1 MIEQATTFGHDVRAR
16 RRSLDL
22 TQDELARRVGC
33 AAITVRKIE
42 ANELRP
48 SQQIAE
54 RLALA
59 LSVPLEER
67 AAFVQF
73 ARSARPERMSNPPP
87 PSPRPDEIGIE
98 DLSGRAIRGYALGER
113 IGTGAFGAVYRAV
126 QPLVER
132 EVAIKIILPQYADH
146 PDFIRRFEA
155 EAQLVARLE
164 HPAIVPL
171 YDYWREPGIAYLV
184 MRLLR
189 GGSLHS
195 RLSRGLLS
203 FAAIV
208 QLMEQIG
215 AGLHTAHRMG
225 VVHRDLKPANIL
237 LDSEGNSYLADFG
250 IAKQLSSLH
259 GEEATRQGIFIG
271 SPAYAA
277 PEQIRADHVSP
288 QTDIYALGIMLYELF
303 TGRRP
308 FSGQTPVELIQQHLN
323 EPLPRPSATRDG
335 VPAGVDRLIQR
346 ATAKIPSAR
355 YPDVPALLADLRV
368 AFATA
373 EAAPF
378 LPSVPHPDA
387 SKPTLVLDLEE
398 TDNPF
403 KGLRAFQE
411 SDAADFFG
419 REALVQQLLAR
430 LGQGGDL
437 SRFLAVVG
445 PSGSGKSSVVRAGLL
460 PALRRGG
467 LPGSERWFIAEL
479 QPGPHPF
486 EEIEAALL
494 RIAVRTPTA
503 STVLAMLREDARGL
517 LRATR
522 LALPDDEA
530 VELVLVIDQFEEL
543 FTLVANEAE
552 RALLLDSLVAATLD
566 PRSRVRI
573 VITLR
578 ADFID
583 RPLHYVD
590 FGELLR
596 QRSEFVLPLTPEE
609 LEQAVLGPSER
620 AGLVV
625 EPALLRTI
633 AHEVAAQPGALP
645 LLQYA
650 LTELF
655 GRRDGRLLTLAAY
668 QALGG
673 AAGALANRADA
684 LYDGLDDHGREVC
697 HQLFLRLVT
706 LGEGV
711 EDTRRRT
718 PVPMLAEEAQR
729 GATEAVLAT
738 FGRERL
744 LTFDRDPI
752 TRVPTVE
759 VAHEAL
765 LRTWARLRGWLT
777 SARESLRTQQE
788 LALAAADWRRHNH
801 DQSYLAMG
809 ARLAQFTGLTF
820 APIRL
825 NREEQAYL
833 DASLAAAERA
843 EGEERE
849 RLARELAQA
858 QALAEEQRRR
868 AEVAQRAE
876 HAQQTANRRLRWL
889 VATLALFVVA
899 ATTLSGY
906 AFQQRAAAERSAEE
920 REQQRVAAEANF
932 RRAEAQRLA
941 AEADSAADA
950 GAPDLAALLAM
961 RSLRLHYTPQAD
973 RTLLATASAF
983 DQPEQIFDT
992 GAGGLRGVAVSADGN
1007 LLAMTSED
1015 GTAWIWPRAGGA
1027 APLRVKH
1034 SRTVNDIDF
1043 SPNGQL
1049 FVTASNDRTAQIWET
1064 GTGRLVQ
1071 TLAGHLDA
1079 VISVRFSPDGR
1090 TVLTTS
1096 KDSTARLWEVANGRE
1111 LDILKS
1117 HSEITLD
1124 LAFTPDGRHVLTTN
1138 GDGTISQWAI
1148 ATGVE
1153 VRRYARHN
1161 GSANDVAITPDG
1173 RYMVSGGSDG
1183 TTRIWD
1189 IRTGAEIKQFVAHGG
1204 AAITWL
1210 AISPDGT
1217 RVATSGNDGTVHISS
1232 LPQGRSIQ
1240 VLPHPGDVEGVA
1252 FMPDGD
1258 HLLTGGSD
1266 GVGRL
1271 WTIRSEPDV
1280 LDVPLGGAQTV
1291 SASPDGQSIA
1301 TAGSGLQLWR
1311 IPGGTLRTHLHVI
1324 GERVVGANFLPDGRL
1339 VVGRGIQTGVLELW
1353 LPDADRP
1360 AQSVSS
1366 DASLWAIAVAPGT
1379 EQVAFTS
1386 VDGQLRL
1393 WDLSSG
1399 AVRMIGPGAP
1409 QLAISANGAVVAT
1422 GGSAEQ
1428 PLRLYRLPDGEPI
1441 PWPTLPQGQITS
1453 LALAPDGAVLLTG
1466 SDTGELQLWDV
1477 ASGRMV
1483 GQLDIS
1489 GEVTRAAAFAPDG
1502 RSILTGGRMGT
1513 VQVWDRASAMVVRSI
1528 AVSAAVTSVAFS
1540 PDGRSILVADKS
1552 GVAQRWLSSMS
1563 DTLTE
1568 ICGRALRDLT
1578 AEERTRYGLS
1588 AEPTCTRP

>member
-1 MIEQATTFGHDVRAR
+1 MIEPATTFGHAVRAR

-73 ARSARPERMSNPPP
+73 ARSARPERTSNPPT

-203 FAAIV
+203 FAAII

-259 GEEATRQGIFIG
+259 GEEATRQGMFIG

-308 FSGQTPVELIQQHLN
+308 FAGQTPIELIQQHLN

-335 VPAGVDRLIQR
+335 VPVNVDRLIQR

-355 YPDVPALLADLRV
+355 YPDVPALLADLR
-368 AFATA
+368 AALATA

-378 LPSVPHPDA
+378 LPSAPHPDA

-437 SRFLAVVG
+437 TRFLAVVG

-578 ADFID
+578 ADFVD

-596 QRSEFVLPLTPEE
+596 QRNEFVLPLTPEE

-684 LYDGLDDHGREVC
+684 LYDRLDDHGREAC
-697 HQLFLRLVT
+697 RQLFLRLVT

-729 GATEAVLAT
+729 GATEAVLAA

-777 SARESLRTQQE
+777 SARESLRTQQQ

-809 ARLAQFTGLTF
+809 ARLAQFAGLAF

-825 NREEQAYL
+825 NHEEQAYL
-833 DASLAAAERA
+833 DASLVAAERA

-920 REQQRVAAEANF
+920 REQQRAAAEANF

-973 RTLLATASAF
+973 RTLLATASAL
-983 DQPEQIFDT
+983 DQPEQTFDT
-992 GAGGLRGVAVSADGN
+992 GTVGLTEVAVSPDGN
-1007 LLAMTSED
+1007 LLAMASAD
-1015 GTAWIWPRAGGA
+1015 GAVWIWPRTGGA
-1027 APLRVKH
+1027 APV
-1034 SRTVNDIDF
+1034 
-1043 SPNGQL
+1043 
-1049 FVTASNDRTAQIWET
+1049 QIRHGSWV
-1064 GTGRLVQ
+1064 G
-1071 TLAGHLDA
+1071 A
-1079 VISVRFSPDGR
+1079 VAFSPDGKLFATGSIDLTASIWETR
-1090 TVLTTS
+1090 TGRLLQTLTGHADTVAAVRFSSDGRMLLTTSRDSKPRLWDVASGRVLLTLKGHRGITLDAAFMPDGKSVLTTG
-1096 KDSTARLWEVANGRE
+1096 V
-1111 LDILKS
+1111 
-1117 HSEITLD
+1117 
-1124 LAFTPDGRHVLTTN
+1124 
-1138 GDGTISQWAI
+1138 DGTIRQWDL

-1153 VRRYARHN
+1153 VRRYARHS
-1161 GSANDVAITPDG
+1161 GSVNAVAITPDE
-1173 RYMVSGGSDG
+1173 RLMVSSGEDG

-1189 IRTGAEIKQFVAHGG
+1189 LRDGTPIAQFVAHGG
-1204 AAITWL
+1204 AAVSWIAL
-1210 AISPDGT
+1210 SPDGK
-1217 RVATSGNDGTVHISS
+1217 RIATSGDDGTVRVSS
-1232 LPQGRSIQ
+1232 FPKGRLIV
-1240 VLPHPGDVEGVA
+1240 VLPHPGGVKGVA
-1252 FMPDGD
+1252 FTPDGE
-1258 HLLTGGSD
+1258 HLLTGGGD

-1271 WTIRSEPDV
+1271 WTIRGEPDV
-1280 LDVPLGGAQTV
+1280 LDVPLGGAHTV

-1301 TAGSGLQLWR
+1301 TAGLGLQLWR
-1311 IPGGTLRTHLHVI
+1311 MPGGALHRELLTI
-1324 GERVVGANFLPDGRL
+1324 GERVVGATFLSDGRL
-1339 VVGRGIQTGVLELW
+1339 VVGRGRQQGTLELW
-1353 LPDADRP
+1353 LPAGDHP
-1360 AQSVSS
+1360 VQSVSS
-1366 DASLWAIAVAPGT
+1366 DAYLWAIAVASDA
-1379 EQVAFTS
+1379 ERVAFTS
-1386 VDGQLRL
+1386 IDGQVRL
-1393 WDLSSG
+1393 WDLSSN
-1399 AVRMIGPGAP
+1399 AVRTIGPGSP

-1422 GGSAEQ
+1422 GGNAEQ
-1428 PLRLYRLPDGEPI
+1428 PLRLYRLPGGEPI
-1441 PWPTLPQGQITS
+1441 LWASQPAGQITS

-1477 ASGRMV
+1477 ASGHMIS
-1483 GQLDIS
+1483 QLGS
-1489 GEVTRAAAFAPDG
+1489 PGEVTRAAAFAPDG
-1502 RSILTGGRMGT
+1502 RSILTGGDAGT

-1528 AVSAAVTSVAFS
+1528 AVSASVTSVAFS

-1563 DTLTE
+1563 DTLIT
-1568 ICGRALRDLT
+1568 ICGRAERDLT

-1588 AEPTCTRP
+1588 AEPTCMRP